1 MSTMDINR
9 QGRGFLVVLA
19 VLVLS
24 GCASVPGTER
34 DPRDP
39 MESFNRAMYKFND
52 VVDKALIK
60 PVAKGYRA
68 ITPAPVDTGITNFF
82 GNLGDVGS
90 AVNSLLQFKLKQAA
104 SDMSR
109 VLVNSTVGL
118 LGFFDIASNMNLEKH
133 GEDFGQTLGA
143 WGMGSGPYIVW
154 PFIGSSS
161 GRDSIGMVGD
171 WFTDPVNY
179 VEHVPTR
186 NTLYGVRA
194 IDRRADLLGASRVME
209 EAALD
214 EYEFARDAYL
224 QKRNNDVHDGNPPE
238 AEWESETWGDG
249 NN

>member
-1 MSTMDINR
+1 M
-9 QGRGFLVVLA
+9 A

-24 GCASVPGTER
+24 GCASMSGAER

-39 MESFNRAMYKFND
+39 IEPFNRAMYRFND
-52 VVDKALIK
+52 VMDKALIT
-60 PVAKGYRA
+60 PIAKGYRA

-104 SDMSR
+104 SDIGR
-109 VLVNSTVGL
+109 VLVNSTVGV
-118 LGFFDIASNMNLEKH
+118 LGFFDVASKMNLEKH

-143 WGMGSGPYIVW
+143 WGVGPGPYIVW
-154 PFIGSSS
+154 PLIGPSS
-161 GRDSIGMVGD
+161 GRDSVGMVGD

-186 NTLYGVRA
+186 NTLRGVRA
-194 IDRRADLLGASRVME
+194 IDKRADLLGASRVME

-214 EYEFARDAYL
+214 EYELARDAYL
-224 QKRNNDVHDGNPPE
+224 QKRENDVHDGNPPDSG
-238 AEWESETWGDG
+238 WESDG
-249 NN
+249 ME